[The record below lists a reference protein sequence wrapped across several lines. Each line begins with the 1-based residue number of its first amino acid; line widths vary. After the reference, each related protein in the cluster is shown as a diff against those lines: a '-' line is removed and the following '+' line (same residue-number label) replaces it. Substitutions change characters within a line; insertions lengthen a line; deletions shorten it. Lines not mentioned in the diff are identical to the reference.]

1 MGHQDLAYARMHRL
15 EYRLMFSTTWP
26 ESAEQA
32 DLAGDATHA
41 FDLLR
46 GALRRMHG
54 DSPAAREI
62 VELDALYIWSTMH
75 GLAGKL

>member
-1 MGHQDLAYARMHRL
+1 MHRL